1 MGWLKKVYNDVDAN
15 LMIMTIDQLAERYGY
30 TSDMN
35 NTIEI
40 GLEDKWRLWDNFEHV
55 TNNGTC
61 IPQKYFTRYP
71 TEIMTLRL

>member
-40 GLEDKWRLWDNFEHV
+40 GLEDK
-55 TNNGTC
+55 
-61 IPQKYFTRYP
+61 
-71 TEIMTLRL
+71 